1 MMLLDEKIQS
11 SANENIIVLIQ
22 LDGIPLFADLF
33 NSEL

>member
-11 SANENIIVLIQ
+11 MYRSIVLIQ

>member
-11 SANENIIVLIQ
+11 MYRSIIVLIQ